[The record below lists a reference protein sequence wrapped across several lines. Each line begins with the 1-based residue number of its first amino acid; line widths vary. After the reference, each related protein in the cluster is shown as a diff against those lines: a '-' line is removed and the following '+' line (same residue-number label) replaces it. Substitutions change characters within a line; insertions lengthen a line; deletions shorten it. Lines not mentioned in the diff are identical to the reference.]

1 MTYTKAE
8 IRELR
13 EALHAFH
20 PMSGIE
26 KLVKEDGTGLVKGAY
41 VEKAKENWDAL
52 AYKDTHNGADIMTGA
67 VAG

>member
-8 IRELR
+8 IRELLEARR
-13 EALHAFH
+13 EFN

-26 KLVKEDGTGLVKGAY
+26 KLVGTGLVKKAY
-41 VEKAKENWDAL
+41 VTKAKENWDEL
-52 AYKDTHNGADIMTGA
+52 AYADTHHGADIMTGA